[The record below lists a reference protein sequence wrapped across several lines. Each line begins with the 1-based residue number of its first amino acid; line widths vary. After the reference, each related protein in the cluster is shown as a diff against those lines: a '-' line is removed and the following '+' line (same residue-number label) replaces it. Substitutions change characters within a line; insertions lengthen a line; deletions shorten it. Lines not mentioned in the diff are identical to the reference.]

1 MRVRAQ
7 AKWVR
12 TSARKARL
20 VLDHIRGR
28 SVPEAR
34 TILAFTPRAA
44 ATDIEKVLRSAVAN
58 AEANHGLD
66 GDELVVEAAFADEGP
81 TLKRWKPRA
90 RGRVNRIRKRTC
102 HVTLVLAEVPE
113 ENTRRRPRKQARDA
127 RVRTCGRGVHAEGQ
141 DTTTQEGGGCLMG
154 QKVHPGGFRVGVI
167 HDWKSNW
174 WTGKPEFAAYLLED
188 VRIREHIL
196 GKLSHAGLSDILIR
210 KDKQRITVDIYT
222 ARPGIVI
229 GKSGVEVDALRKELH
244 AITKKNVHI
253 NINEIKRPELDAKL
267 VAQSIAEQLE
277 NRVSFR
283 RAMKR
288 SLASAMRSGAQ
299 GIKITAAGR
308 LGGGEMSRREMY
320 SEGRVPLHTIRAD
333 IDYGQAEAKTTFG
346 IIGVKVWVNKGE
358 IMPEG
363 YDAPAARDTRLGDQD
378 QARRRRG
385 ASAEGLGA
393 SREGRGRGQDREGL
407 GIMPRKRRAVSV
419 QVAVGR
425 GSARAATSSRGRR
438 RPRRRRPPSSPRAG
452 ARRRARGAGRSG
464 DSRGDARG
472 GRELM
477 LMPRKT
483 KFRRHHR
490 GHRRGMSTGQTTVQF
505 GEYGLKALEAGWV
518 TNRQIEAAR
527 IAATRKIRR
536 SGKVWINLFPDKP
549 FTKKPAETRMGSGKG
564 SPEGWVAVVKPGRV
578 MFELAG
584 VDEPLAKEALR
595 LAGQK
600 LPLKTKFVRR
610 EADLFES

>member
-1 MRVRAQ
+1 
-7 AKWVR
+7 
-12 TSARKARL
+12 
-20 VLDHIRGR
+20 
-28 SVPEAR
+28 
-34 TILAFTPRAA
+34 
-44 ATDIEKVLRSAVAN
+44 
-58 AEANHGLD
+58 
-66 GDELVVEAAFADEGP
+66 
-81 TLKRWKPRA
+81 
-90 RGRVNRIRKRTC
+90 
-102 HVTLVLAEVPE
+102 
-113 ENTRRRPRKQARDA
+113 
-127 RVRTCGRGVHAEGQ
+127 
-141 DTTTQEGGGCLMG
+141 MG

-174 WTGKPEFAAYLLED
+174 WTGKPEFADYLLED

-267 VAQSIAEQLE
+267 VAQSIAEQLV

-299 GIKITAAGR
+299 GIKITAGGR

-363 YDAPAARDTRLGDQD
+363 YDSPTGRDTRLGDQD

-393 SREGRGRGQDREGL
+393 SRERGGRGQDREGL
-407 GIMPRKRRAVSV
+407 GIVPRKKRSQRPGG
-419 QVAVGR
+419 GR
-425 GSARAATSSRGRR
+425 PGQ
-438 RPRRRRPPSSPRAG
+438 RPRRDLQQGLPPSETAPPAAEPDVQAPTPEATAESTPEPTPEVTPEATPE
-452 ARRRARGAGRSG
+452 ATPEN
-464 DSRGDARG
+464 G
-472 GRELM
+472 G
-477 LMPRKT
+477 
-483 KFRRHHR
+483 
-490 GHRRGMSTGQTTVQF
+490 
-505 GEYGLKALEAGWV
+505 
-518 TNRQIEAAR
+518 
-527 IAATRKIRR
+527 
-536 SGKVWINLFPDKP
+536 
-549 FTKKPAETRMGSGKG
+549 
-564 SPEGWVAVVKPGRV
+564 
-578 MFELAG
+578 
-584 VDEPLAKEALR
+584 
-595 LAGQK
+595 
-600 LPLKTKFVRR
+600 
-610 EADLFES
+610 ES